1 MPPCFPL
8 PAEFFVWSL
17 HPLLESLC
25 IFALLHSLRFVHE
38 TGCSLS
44 SFAPSRRRARDAA
57 AEAAGSASRATAK
70 LLSAESRAER
80 LEASRGITT
89 GLRNGLSGKALEAV
103 ADEARTRCAGLVV
116 AARAQL
122 PSNSRTRRPADVSSG
137 VFGEADLTGPAAH
150 AARSVSFPQLAPT
163 AG

>member
-1 MPPCFPL
+1 MTRADPRQRRSRFGA
-8 PAEFFVWSL
+8 PAAEAS
-17 HPLLESLC
+17 
-25 IFALLHSLRFVHE
+25 
-38 TGCSLS
+38 
-44 SFAPSRRRARDAA
+44 RRARTRRRRRRGAPA
-57 AEAAGSASRATAK
+57 RHREFA
-70 LLSAESRAER
+70 AESRAER
-80 LEASRGITT
+80 LEASRGIAT

-122 PSNSRTRRPADVSSG
+122 PSHSRTRRPADVSSG
-137 VFGEADLTGPAAH
+137 VFDAADLARPEAF